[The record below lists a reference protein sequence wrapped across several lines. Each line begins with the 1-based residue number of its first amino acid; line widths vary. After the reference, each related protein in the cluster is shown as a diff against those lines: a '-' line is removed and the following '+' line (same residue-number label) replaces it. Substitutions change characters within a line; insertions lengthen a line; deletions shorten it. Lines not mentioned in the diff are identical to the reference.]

1 MKDVKASPSQEP
13 QMILQSTLT
22 SQMSSSKL
30 ETQSQFYP
38 TLPGQI
44 PRVLLLLVLLLK
56 AMELHFQI
64 LSSPST
70 LVQETSELDP
80 QLQSQFLK
88 RIRLMSLK

>member
-1 MKDVKASPSQEP
+1 
-13 QMILQSTLT
+13 MILQSTLT
-22 SQMSSSKL
+22 SQMSFSKL
-30 ETQSQFYP
+30 ETQSQLHP

-56 AMELHFQI
+56 AMELHFPI

-70 LVQETSELDP
+70 LVQEISELDP

-88 RIRLMSLK
+88 RTRLMSLK